1 MKTGSTGSPF
11 ILDVKDDIINPESF
25 ILISLLDLCLEVEIK
40 TEGIWRKGRVP
51 DWIHEGQGH
60 PQCHA

>member
-1 MKTGSTGSPF
+1 MKKGSTGSQF
-11 ILDVKDDIINPESF
+11 ILDVMDDIFNPESF

-40 TEGIWRKGRVP
+40 TEGTLRKGRVP
-51 DWIHEGQGH
+51 DWRHEGQGH